1 MNIKIEK
8 WQGHEI
14 RFVDSD
20 GEWRAVLKDI
30 CDALNLRTN
39 DVVQRLDPEMMS
51 RVAVEVSDADSTG
64 IRSRGE
70 NKTRQMVTVNELGIY
85 ETLFA
90 SKRPEAKQ
98 LRRWTA
104 TVLQRLR
111 KHVGLQGYEIMRMTD
126 KDVQDDIDHFLDDIF
141 YDEDTKKLMT
151 SRTVQ
156 GGDVEVYEFED
167 QDLFKE

>member
-1 MNIKIEK
+1 MNTRIEK
-8 WQGHEI
+8 WKSHEI
-14 RFVDSD
+14 RFVEQN
-20 GEWRAVLKDI
+20 GEWWAILKDI
-30 CDALNLRTN
+30 CDALGLRTFK
-39 DVVQRLDPEMMS
+39 VSQRLDGDMMIKI
-51 RVAVEVSDADSTG
+51 RMEASDIPSKYN
-64 IRSRGE
+64 RSPGE
-70 NKTRQMVTVNELGIY
+70 NKYRTMIAVNELGIY
-85 ETLFA
+85 EALFA

-111 KHVGLQGYEIMRMTD
+111 KHVGLQGYEIMRMTETE
-126 KDVQDDIDHFLDDIF
+126 VQEDIDHMLDDLW

-167 QDLFKE
+167 QDLFKN

>member
-8 WQGHEI
+8 WNGHDI
-14 RFVDSD
+14 RFVEQN
-20 GEWRAVLKDI
+20 GEWWAILKDI
-30 CDALNLRTN
+30 CDALNLRTFK
-39 DVVQRLDPEMMS
+39 VSQRLDSDMMIK
-51 RVAVEVSDADSTG
+51 VAMETSN
-64 IRSRGE
+64 IPLKYNRSPGE
-70 NKTRQMVTVNELGIY
+70 NKSRVMTAINEIGIY
-85 ETLFA
+85 EALFA

-111 KHVGLQGYEIMRMTD
+111 THVGLQGYEIMRMTETE
-126 KDVQDDIDHFLDDIF
+126 VQEDINHFLDDIF
-141 YDEDTKKLMT
+141 YDEETKKLMT

-156 GGDVEVYEFED
+156 GGDVEIYEFED

>member
-8 WQGHEI
+8 WKDHEI
-14 RFVDSD
+14 RFVEYD
-20 GEWRAVLKDI
+20 GAWVAILKDI
-30 CDALNLRTN
+30 CNALDLRTN
-39 DVVQRLDPEMMS
+39 DVVQRLDPDMMG
-51 RVAVEVSDADSTG
+51 RVSIEVSNTDSTG

-70 NKTRQMVTVNELGIY
+70 NKTRQMITVNELGIY
-85 ETLFA
+85 EALFA

-98 LRRWTA
+98 LRRWTT

-111 KHVGLQGYEIMRMTD
+111 KHVGLQGYEIMRMTE
-126 KDVQDDIDHFLDDIF
+126 KEIQDDIDHFLDDIF
-141 YDEDTKKLMT
+141 YDEETKKLMT

>member
-1 MNIKIEK
+1 MNTRIEK

-14 RFVDSD
+14 RFVEHE
-20 GEWRAVLKDI
+20 GQWVAILKDI

-39 DVVQRLDPEMMS
+39 DVTQRLEPVMMV
-51 RVAVEVSDADSTG
+51 RVAVEASNADSTG
-64 IRSRGE
+64 VRSRGE
-70 NKTRQMVTVNELGIY
+70 NKTRQMVAINELGIY

-111 KHVGLQGYEIMRMTD
+111 THVGLQGYEIMRMTE
-126 KDVQDDIDHFLDDIF
+126 KEVQDDIDHFLDDIF
-141 YDEDTKKLMT
+141 YDEETKKLMT
-151 SRTVQ
+151 SRTVP
-156 GGDVEVYEFED
+156 GGDVEIYEFED
-167 QDLFKE
+167 QDLFLG

>member
-8 WQGHEI
+8 WCGHEI
-14 RFVDSD
+14 RFVEHD
-20 GEWRAVLKDI
+20 GQWVAILKDI
-30 CDALNLRTN
+30 CDALDLRTN
-39 DVVQRLDPEMMS
+39 DVTQRLDPEIMV
-51 RVAVEVSDADSTG
+51 RVSVETSNTDSTG
-64 IRSRGE
+64 VRSRGE
-70 NKTRQMVTVNELGIY
+70 NRTRQMIAVNELGIY
-85 ETLFA
+85 EALFA

-111 KHVGLQGYEIMRMTD
+111 KHVGLQGFEIMRMTETE
-126 KDVQDDIDHFLDDIF
+126 VQEDINHFLDDIF
-141 YDEDTKKLMT
+141 YDEETKKLMT

-156 GGDVEVYEFED
+156 GGDVEIYEFED